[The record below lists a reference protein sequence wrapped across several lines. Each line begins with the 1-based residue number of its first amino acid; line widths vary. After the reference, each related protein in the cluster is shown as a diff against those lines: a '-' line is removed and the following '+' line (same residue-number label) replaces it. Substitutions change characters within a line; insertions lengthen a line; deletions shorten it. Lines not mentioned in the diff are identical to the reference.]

1 MITRIEYVVCPTRLV
16 PDAPYIS
23 QLASADALADLI
35 RKELRAAYPA
45 AEVVVRVARLME
57 ILAPDACLR
66 VTTDDGDDQGA
77 RQAVEQIIQSV
88 CTERQAEWIII
99 DRTEPMTQWDVA
111 AIAHT
116 ILRCHLGGL
125 HPPGTIHPAVRAW
138 AERIVGDQS
147 YAETLAEA
155 GGEVPYHQLTHY
167 QAGITA
173 LVSDLCHDLVRY
185 RRGEATDLAPAIIW
199 AYERHLSVLADPKA
213 HFPSAPWYATD
224 PDAETE

>member
-57 ILAPDACLR
+57 MLAPDACLQ
-66 VTTDDGDDQGA
+66 VVAEDGCDQDA
-77 RQAVEQIIQSV
+77 RLAVEQIIQSV
-88 CTERQAEWIII
+88 CTDRQAEWIII
-99 DRTEPMTQWDVA
+99 DRTEPMLQSDVA
-111 AIAHT
+111 AIAEN
-116 ILRCHLGGL
+116 ILRCHLGRL
-125 HPPGTIHPAVRAW
+125 HPPGTIHSTVREW
-138 AERIVGDQS
+138 ASRIISDPS
-147 YAETLAEA
+147 YAETLAEV
-155 GGEVPYHQLTHY
+155 GGEVPYHQLTQY

-173 LVSDLCHDLVRY
+173 LVSDLCHDLVRF

-199 AYERHLSVLADPKA
+199 AYERHLSVLTDPPA
-213 HFPSAPWYATD
+213 PSPSAAWHLPS
-224 PDAETE
+224 PSEKRQ